1 MGDTYM
7 QCITV
12 YSTGIATS
20 YQVPNILKTRP
31 YDFYERRK
39 ESRISLC
46 TIALAIPFPDT
57 HISMGEAATGGCNRI
72 EINKGSVLIRNGIS
86 VVYNMRDMYFTNCEM
101 IAKQLAVLVTCS
113 SV

>member
-1 MGDTYM
+1 
-7 QCITV
+7 
-12 YSTGIATS
+12 
-20 YQVPNILKTRP
+20 
-31 YDFYERRK
+31 
-39 ESRISLC
+39 
-46 TIALAIPFPDT
+46 
-57 HISMGEAATGGCNRI
+57 MGEAATGGCNRI